1 MLFLHGYLSC
11 KESFYYQ
18 IDYFSN
24 YYEVIA
30 PDFIGFG
37 KSSPLSK
44 AYSVDDYARW
54 LAKFLSREQ
63 IKTPDIVCHS
73 FGARVI
79 IKAVANGYVSANA
92 IVITG
97 GAGIVKK
104 RSARYKVKVGL
115 YRSIKKFMPKFAEK
129 RFGSKEYRSLSPLMK
144 ESYKQIVNE
153 DLSDCARKIKN
164 RTLLI
169 YGNQDDVTPFYE
181 EGEAF
186 NGLIKNSR
194 LCVMQGGHFCF
205 CEHYELFNKTVRG
218 FLTE

>member
-18 IDYFSN
+18 IDYFSK

-37 KSSPLSK
+37 NSFPLSK

-54 LAKFLSREQ
+54 LAKFLVYEK
-63 IKTPDIVCHS
+63 IKNPDVICHS
-73 FGARVI
+73 FGTRVLL
-79 IKAVANGYVSANA
+79 KAIASGYVSVNSV
-92 IVITG
+92 VITG

-104 RSARYKVKVGL
+104 RSVRYKLKVGL
-115 YRSIKKFMPKFAEK
+115 YRTVKKFMPEFAEK
-129 RFGSKEYRSLSPLMK
+129 HFGSKEYRSLSPLMK

-153 DLSDCARKIKN
+153 DLSDCASKIRN

-169 YGNQDDVTPFYE
+169 YGKADGVTPFYE
-181 EGEAF
+181 EGKIF

-194 LCVMQGGHFCF
+194 LCVMEGGHFCF
-205 CEHYELFNKTVRG
+205 CEHYELFNETVRG